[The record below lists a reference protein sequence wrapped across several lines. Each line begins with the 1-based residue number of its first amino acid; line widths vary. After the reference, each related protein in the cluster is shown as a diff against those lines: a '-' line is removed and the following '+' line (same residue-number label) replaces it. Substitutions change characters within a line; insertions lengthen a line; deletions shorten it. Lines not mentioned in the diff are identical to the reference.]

1 MEYKQKETIDKVEK
15 IVKVIE
21 TSEINGIVEIYS
33 GHKQL
38 CKIRMHCL
46 QVQSV
51 EILWHHR

>member
-1 MEYKQKETIDKVEK
+1 MIRLAPDL
-15 IVKVIE
+15 IPKVIE